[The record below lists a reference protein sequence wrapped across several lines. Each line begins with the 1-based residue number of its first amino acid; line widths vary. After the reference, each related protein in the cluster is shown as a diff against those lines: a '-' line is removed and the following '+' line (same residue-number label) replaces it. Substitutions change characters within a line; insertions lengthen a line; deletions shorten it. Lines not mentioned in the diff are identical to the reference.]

1 MAVKTKQKQQF
12 VLRVSP
18 KRGQSQAVCCR
29 TPFPQWGRLASSA
42 CRRVWT
48 SLCIRLIWITHTT
61 VLQYINRKAP
71 TNGVCLPLTKH
82 AWLLWQM
89 CESVSAHQRMCAS
102 VSMRLHGGHIFLVA
116 LLPYRRVCMHTC
128 LGVRVCLSVCML
140 AYVCFCMRVRA
151 HAHETSRGVNLFK
164 WAGEDNERMGWGA
177 EEVCVGG
184 HLLRLEVHLSIPPPP
199 LVFFT
204 FANETICMAEKEGD
218 KGDGGERRWDWKKRR
233 KKRNWR
239 WGTVRFWGRQNARR
253 QKHTVPGRYHHF
265 QDGCRWRRPLWD
277 QPRDPLLSLH
287 SGWHANTFWLQL
299 RSSSKTRSIKFEQLS
314 KGLTFIIWIH
324 WRLSQMNMVVA
335 CTEILIRDI

>member
-116 LLPYRRVCMHTC
+116 LLRYRRVCMHTC

-199 LVFFT
+199 TCFFQ
-204 FANETICMAEKEGD
+204 ICKWDYLHGWEG
-218 KGDGGERRWDWKKRR
+218 GRQG
-233 KKRNWR
+233 R
-239 WGTVRFWGRQNARR
+239 WGRKTMRLKKETEKKKLEVGNSAVLRQTERPQTKTHRARAI
-253 QKHTVPGRYHHF
+253 PPLP
-265 QDGCRWRRPLWD
+265 RWLPLE
-277 QPRDPLLSLH
+277 
-287 SGWHANTFWLQL
+287 A
-299 RSSSKTRSIKFEQLS
+299 SSVGPT
-314 KGLTFIIWIH
+314 
-324 WRLSQMNMVVA
+324 
-335 CTEILIRDI
+335 